1 MMIFIT
7 IGPLQINLS
16 SLISFSLGILTGF
29 LVLFTIY
36 MYAIFLNIRKEAK
49 IKKADEED
57 IDEQMVLL
65 LIEDAQ
71 KQFKD
76 KKIRNDIGFSKHLYQ
91 ISQELVVDISQKFY
105 PESKTPYLELTLDET
120 LLLNHYITDRVD
132 HMTKHPL
139 LKLFRRYTLSSL
151 YDITTTTKKVTD
163 SKVVRKAK
171 ELGVDEVLKA
181 SMSAINVMN
190 PVYWIRRFTNEQII
204 DRILVKIGAAI
215 IAIVGEETYKI
226 YSKKVFQ
233 KEETIHSNV
242 DEIYEDINQTLEE
255 VKHDRK

>member
-1 MMIFIT
+1 MIFIT
-7 IGPLQINLS
+7 IGPIELNLS
-16 SLISFSLGILTGF
+16 SLMSFSLGILTGF

-190 PVYWIRRFTNEQII
+190 PVYWIRRFTNEQTI

>member
-1 MMIFIT
+1 MIFLSL
-7 IGPLQINLS
+7 GPIELNIS
-16 SLISFSLGILTGF
+16 SLISFTLGIVTGF
-29 LVLFTIY
+29 LVVLTIY
-36 MYAIFLNIRKEAK
+36 MYAIFLNIKKEAK
-49 IKKADEED
+49 IKKADEDD
-57 IDEQMVLL
+57 IDEQMILM
-65 LIEDAQ
+65 LIDGSQ
-71 KQFKD
+71 NQFKD
-76 KKIRNDIGFSKHLYQ
+76 KKLRNDVGFSNHLYQ
-91 ISQELVVDISQKFY
+91 ISQELILDISRKFY

-151 YDITTTTKKVTD
+151 YDITTTTKKVKE
-163 SKVVRKAK
+163 SKVVKKAK
-171 ELGVDEVLKA
+171 EFGVDEVLKA

-204 DRILVKIGAAI
+204 DRILVKIGTAM

-233 KEETIHSNV
+233 KDEHIDSHVNDIYDDIHQS
-242 DEIYEDINQTLEE
+242 LEE
-255 VKHDRK
+255 ENHDK

>member
-1 MMIFIT
+1 MIFIT
-7 IGPLQINLS
+7 IGPIELNIS

-49 IKKADEED
+49 IKKADQED
-57 IDEQMVLL
+57 IDENMILL
-65 LIEDAQ
+65 LIEGSQ
-71 KQFKD
+71 NQFKD
-76 KKIRNDIGFSKHLYQ
+76 KKLRNDVGFSTHLYQ
-91 ISQELVVDISQKFY
+91 VSQELIFDISHKFY

-151 YDITTTTKKVTD
+151 YDITTTTKKVKD
-163 SKVVRKAK
+163 SKIVKKAQ
-171 ELGVDEVLKA
+171 ELGVDEVFKA
-181 SMSAINVMN
+181 SISALNVMN

-242 DEIYEDINQTLEE
+242 DDIYEDINQTLEE
-255 VKHDRK
+255 AKHDRK